1 VKAKGELLRALLARL
16 AYLPRVKEVRGL
28 GMMWGIELNEAAAAH
43 VAKCFDAGLLVTSA
57 GDNVIRLLP
66 PLVVSEREIAAAVQT
81 ITEVLQ

>member
-1 VKAKGELLRALLARL
+1 
-16 AYLPRVKEVRGL
+16 
-28 GMMWGIELNEAAAAH
+28 